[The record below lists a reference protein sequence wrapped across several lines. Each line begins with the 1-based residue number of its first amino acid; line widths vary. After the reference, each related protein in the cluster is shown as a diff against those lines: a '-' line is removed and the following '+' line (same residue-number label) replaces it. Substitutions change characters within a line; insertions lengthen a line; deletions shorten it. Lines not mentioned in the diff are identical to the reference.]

1 MGRLKAITDRRP
13 TLKERSEMANAQRWH
28 DRKVQL
34 RIGSMV
40 ALLVLLALNVFVV
53 PFTVVPGSAF
63 ARILRDVLLSMIL
76 VSGLATIS
84 DHRRLFVATALIC
97 GLAILVHWTGWFY
110 PPGKTPGL
118 LDETALFALGIL
130 CMVIGIK
137 VFNAGTVT
145 FDRILGAIALYVL
158 IGVVWAEAYQL
169 VSIRVPD
176 AYAGIAGGSG
186 SQDRASWIYLSF
198 VTLTIV
204 GYGDITPVAH
214 AARSLA
220 ILEALIGQLYPAIVL
235 ARLVSLHV
243 AGGGSDT
250 GGT

>member
-1 MGRLKAITDRRP
+1 
-13 TLKERSEMANAQRWH
+13 MAYAQRWR

-40 ALLVLLALNVFVV
+40 ALLVLLALDVFVV
-53 PFTVVPGSAF
+53 PFTVAPDSAF
-63 ARILRDVLLSMIL
+63 ARIVKDVLLSLIL
-76 VSGLATIS
+76 LSGVATVTE
-84 DHRRLFVATALIC
+84 HHRLFVAIALVA
-97 GLAILVHWTGWFY
+97 GVAILVRWTGWLY
-110 PPGKTPGL
+110 SPEKTPGL
-118 LDETALFALGIL
+118 LDETALFSLGIL
-130 CMVIGIK
+130 CPVIGIK
-137 VFNAGTVT
+137 VFSSGTVT

-169 VSIRVPD
+169 ISIHVPG
-176 AYAGIAGGSG
+176 AYAGIAADSD
-186 SQDRASWIYLSF
+186 SRDRSSWIYFSF
-198 VTLTIV
+198 VTLTTL

-243 AGGGSDT
+243 ANDGS
-250 GGT
+250 GTNRA

>member
-1 MGRLKAITDRRP
+1 MAYARRWRDR
-13 TLKERSEMANAQRWH
+13 T
-28 DRKVQL
+28 VQL

-40 ALLVLLALNVFVV
+40 ALLVLLTLNVFVV
-53 PFTVVPGSAF
+53 PFTVPPDSVF
-63 ARILRDVLLSMIL
+63 ARIVRDVLLSMIL
-76 VSGLATIS
+76 LSGVATVS
-84 DHRRLFVATALIC
+84 DHHRLFVAIALVS
-97 GLAILVHWTGWFY
+97 GVAILVRWTGWFY

-118 LDETALFALGIL
+118 LDETALFSLGIL
-130 CMVIGIK
+130 CVVIGIK
-137 VFNAGTVT
+137 VFSSGTVT

-169 VSIRVPD
+169 INIHVPG
-176 AYAGIAGGSG
+176 AYAGIARDSG
-186 SQDRASWIYLSF
+186 SLDRSSWIYFSF
-198 VTLTIV
+198 VTLTTV

-243 AGGGSDT
+243 AGGGS
-250 GGT
+250 GTNKA

>member
-1 MGRLKAITDRRP
+1 MAFAQWWRDR
-13 TLKERSEMANAQRWH
+13 T
-28 DRKVQL
+28 VQL

-40 ALLVLLALNVFVV
+40 ALLVLLALDVFVV
-53 PFTVVPGSAF
+53 PFIVAPDSVF
-63 ARILRDVLLSMIL
+63 ARIVRDLLLSMIL
-76 VSGLATIS
+76 MSGVATVS
-84 DHRRLFVATALIC
+84 DHRRMFVAIALVA
-97 GLAILVHWTGWFY
+97 GAAILVRWTGWLY

-118 LDETALFALGIL
+118 RDETALFSLGIL
-130 CMVIGIK
+130 CLVIGIK
-137 VFNAGTVT
+137 VFGAGVVT

-169 VSIRVPD
+169 IGIHVPG
-176 AYAGIAGGSG
+176 AYAGIAGDNGSL
-186 SQDRASWIYLSF
+186 DRSSWIYFSF
-198 VTLTIV
+198 VTLTTV

-243 AGGGSDT
+243 AGGGSDKNPA
-250 GGT
+250 

>member
-1 MGRLKAITDRRP
+1 
-13 TLKERSEMANAQRWH
+13 
-28 DRKVQL
+28 
-34 RIGSMV
+34 
-40 ALLVLLALNVFVV
+40 
-53 PFTVVPGSAF
+53 
-63 ARILRDVLLSMIL
+63 
-76 VSGLATIS
+76 
-84 DHRRLFVATALIC
+84 
-97 GLAILVHWTGWFY
+97 
-110 PPGKTPGL
+110 
-118 LDETALFALGIL
+118 
-130 CMVIGIK
+130 
-137 VFNAGTVT
+137 VT

-186 SQDRASWIYLSF
+186 SPDRASWIYFSF
-198 VTLTIV
+198 VTLTTV

-243 AGGGSDT
+243 AGGS
-250 GGT
+250 GTNEA